1 MSEKTFK
8 ELENYILEKHRI
20 AQLSEKIRSQISIF
34 VTLKKISYKDML
46 LSLRY
51 FYEEKGGVPMDGIG
65 IIPFVIEEAKAFYK
79 KEAQEQEKRERAF
92 LQQQQTF
99 RTIKRIIKP
108 QLNEQKK
115 SNKINIEE
123 L

>member
-1 MSEKTFK
+1 MNEETLK

-51 FYEEKGGVPMDGIG
+51 FYEEKGGIPMDGIG
-65 IIPFVIEEAKAFYK
+65 IVPFVLEEAKAFYK
-79 KEAQEQEKRERAF
+79 KEAREQGKRERAF

-108 QLNEQKK
+108 PLNEQKR

>member
-1 MSEKTFK
+1 MSEESFK
-8 ELENYILEKHRI
+8 ELENYILEKQGVT
-20 AQLSEKIRSQISIF
+20 QLSEKVRSQISIF

-65 IIPFVIEEAKAFYK
+65 IIPFVLEEAKAFYK
-79 KEAQEQEKRERAF
+79 KEAQEQKKREQAF